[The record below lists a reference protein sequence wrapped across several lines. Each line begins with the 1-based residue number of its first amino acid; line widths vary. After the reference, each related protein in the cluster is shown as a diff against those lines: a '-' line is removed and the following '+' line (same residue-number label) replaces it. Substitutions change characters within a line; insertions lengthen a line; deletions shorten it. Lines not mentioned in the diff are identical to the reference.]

1 MLFQFTG
8 QREEMVRMEFNLA
21 KFLVMTMRTSFSGQF
36 LVDCIGNLTGTCK
49 AQTLIRFE
57 YFRMR

>member
-1 MLFQFTG
+1 MFFQFTG

-21 KFLVMTMRTSFSGQF
+21 KFLAMRTSFSGQF
-36 LVDCIGNLTGTCK
+36 LVDSIGNLTGTCK
-49 AQTLIRFE
+49 AQTVIRFE